1 MLWKCQIFPLRVP
14 VVIEMCCC
22 VGKCPVGSQKTILSY
37 APIADR
43 ECHCYFLV
51 YECWDWYEKNG
62 TCIIRHHHW
71 PLVINSIF
79 SHLTYLYVIF
89 SNTFASFLGIFQY
102 SLIVMSR
109 VDFFSLSDSTYVI
122 RSRIVCPISL
132 PSWDFFSIIDL
143 LKLLSL
149 AYLVKR
155 KSSTISCFQKRALTW
170 RRGI

>member
-51 YECWDWYEKNG
+51 YECWVWYEKDG
-62 TCIIRHHHW
+62 TCIIRHHHA
-71 PLVINSIF
+71 LATCDKFNIF
-79 SHLTYLYVIF
+79 TSDPI
-89 SNTFASFLGIFQY
+89 LGIFQY

-109 VDFFSLSDSTYVI
+109 VDFFLSDSTYVI
-122 RSRIVCPISL
+122 GSRIVVVCVSHFSPL
-132 PSWDFFSIIDL
+132 LRFFFYNRPF
-143 LKLLSL
+143 KT
-149 AYLVKR
+149 LVVGKFSEE
-155 KSSTISCFQKRALTW
+155 KIVDD
-170 RRGI
+170 